1 MGMLEDFEMIFVLI
15 LLVVDVLYLLRL
27 ISVIS

>member
-1 MGMLEDFEMIFVLI
+1 MIEDFEMIFVLI

>member
-1 MGMLEDFEMIFVLI
+1 MLEDFEMIFVLI

>member
-1 MGMLEDFEMIFVLI
+1 MLEDFEMIFVLI

-27 ISVIS
+27 ISVSLSF

>member
-1 MGMLEDFEMIFVLI
+1 MLEDFEMIFVLI

-27 ISVIS
+27 ISVFS